1 MNKQIPPNNSSSAR
15 RQGYAP
21 GQVHLFDRFSPLS
34 NIDGHYHYMCGEQYT
49 GEELYY
55 DLDLA
60 YDIGFE
66 GSLASGRERCPKCWD
81 EENVA
86 FALLRQ
92 LP

>member
-1 MNKQIPPNNSSSAR
+1 
-15 RQGYAP
+15 
-21 GQVHLFDRFSPLS
+21 
-34 NIDGHYHYMCGEQYT
+34 MCGEQYT